1 MDMRAEAF
9 KIADMVIT
17 NPKEW
22 EQARLEAFDKHFAS
36 NPALA
41 ESAYTAL
48 TEKVEA
54 KEERRAAARKRA
66 EEARQKREAKKLE
79 KSVDD
84 SQQNDSQQNH
94 SHNEGETHT

>member
-1 MDMRAEAF
+1 MDISPEAF
-9 KIADMVIT
+9 KIADMVIR

-41 ESAYTAL
+41 ESAYTVL

-66 EEARQKREAKKLE
+66 EEARQKREAEKLE
-79 KSVDD
+79 NEGVA
-84 SQQNDSQQNH
+84 QEQ
-94 SHNEGETHT
+94 HNEGETHT

>member
-1 MDMRAEAF
+1 MDISPEAF
-9 KIADMVIT
+9 KIADMVIR

-41 ESAYTAL
+41 EYAYTVL

-79 KSVDD
+79 NEGVA
-84 SQQNDSQQNH
+84 QEQ
-94 SHNEGETHT
+94 HNEGETHA

>member
-1 MDMRAEAF
+1 MDISPEAF
-9 KIADMVIT
+9 KIADMVIR

-41 ESAYTAL
+41 ESAYTVL

-79 KSVDD
+79 NEGVV
-84 SQQNDSQQNH
+84 QVQ
-94 SHNEGETHT
+94 HNEGETHT

>member
-1 MDMRAEAF
+1 MYISPEAF
-9 KIADMVIT
+9 KIADMVIK

-41 ESAYTAL
+41 ESAYTVL

-66 EEARQKREAKKLE
+66 EEARQKREAEKLE
-79 KSVDD
+79 NEGVA
-84 SQQNDSQQNH
+84 QEQ
-94 SHNEGETHT
+94 HNEGETHA

>member
-1 MDMRAEAF
+1 MDMMTEAL
-9 KIADMVIT
+9 KIADMVMT

-41 ESAYTAL
+41 GYAYAVL

-66 EEARQKREAKKLE
+66 EEARQKREAEKLE
-79 KSVDD
+79 NEGVA
-84 SQQNDSQQNH
+84 QEQ
-94 SHNEGETHT
+94 HNEGETHA

>member
-1 MDMRAEAF
+1 MDISPEAF
-9 KIADMVIT
+9 KIADMVIR

-41 ESAYTAL
+41 ESAYTVL
-48 TEKVEA
+48 SEKVEA

-79 KSVDD
+79 NEGET
-84 SQQNDSQQNH
+84 QEQ
-94 SHNEGETHT
+94 HNEGETHA

>member
-1 MDMRAEAF
+1 MDMRTEAL
-9 KIADMVIT
+9 KIADMVIR

-41 ESAYTAL
+41 ESAYTVL

-66 EEARQKREAKKLE
+66 EEARQKREAEKLE
-79 KSVDD
+79 NEGTA
-84 SQQNDSQQNH
+84 QEQ
-94 SHNEGETHT
+94 HNEGETHT

>member
-1 MDMRAEAF
+1 MDISPEAF
-9 KIADMVIT
+9 KIADMVIK

-36 NPALA
+36 SPALA
-41 ESAYTAL
+41 ESAYTVL

-79 KSVDD
+79 NEGVA
-84 SQQNDSQQNH
+84 QEQ
-94 SHNEGETHT
+94 HNEGETHA

>member
-1 MDMRAEAF
+1 MDMMTEAL
-9 KIADMVIT
+9 KIADMVIR

-41 ESAYTAL
+41 EHAYEVL
-48 TEKVEA
+48 IEKVEK
-54 KEERRAAARKRA
+54 KEERRAIARERA
-66 EEARQKREAKKLE
+66 EATRQKREAEKLE

-84 SQQNDSQQNH
+84 SEQNDSQQNH
-94 SHNEGETHT
+94 SHNEGETHA